1 MMGATFVFYQ
11 HKWSYT
17 QMATQLSS
25 LKITNVVRQTTT
37 NTSEFRKNKLLKKLD
52 EQIAL
57 ATAQKNG
64 ELFTVKRLKNV
75 KDQNGNSIQIEV
87 AKRVSQWFWTD
98 NTVGKTFVQIKY
110 GTKILEI
117 QKNKNTIETASSDDL
132 VKALAIVRSS
142 VANGELD
149 SVIEAA
155 SVKVRERFGK

>member
-1 MMGATFVFYQ
+1 
-11 HKWSYT
+11 
-17 QMATQLSS
+17 MATQLSS
-25 LKITNVVRQTTT
+25 LKITNVVRQMTA

-75 KDQNGNSIQIEV
+75 KDENGNATQIEV

-98 NTVGKTFVQIKY
+98 NNKTFVQIRY
-110 GTKILEI
+110 GTRVLELL
-117 QKNKNTIETASSDDL
+117 KGKNTIECSSSEDL
-132 VKALAIVRSS
+132 VKTLGIVRTC

>member
-1 MMGATFVFYQ
+1 
-11 HKWSYT
+11 
-17 QMATQLSS
+17 MATQLSS
-25 LKITNVVRQTTT
+25 LKITNVVRQTIT

-75 KDQNGNSIQIEV
+75 KDGNGNSTQIEV
-87 AKRVSQWFWTD
+87 SKHVSPWFWTD
-98 NTVGKTFVQIKY
+98 NNKTFIQIRY
-110 GTKILEI
+110 GTRVLEL
-117 QKNKNTIETASSDDL
+117 QKGKNTIEAASADDL
-132 VKALAIVRSS
+132 LKTLGIVRTS

-149 SVIEAA
+149 TVIEAA

>member
-1 MMGATFVFYQ
+1 
-11 HKWSYT
+11 
-17 QMATQLSS
+17 MATQLSS

-37 NTSEFRKNKLLKKLD
+37 NTSEFRKTKLIKKLD

-75 KDQNGNSIQIEV
+75 KDGNGNSTQIEV
-87 AKRVSQWFWTD
+87 QKRVSPWFWTD
-98 NTVGKTFVQIKY
+98 NNKTYVQIRY
-110 GTKILEI
+110 GTRVLEL
-117 QKNKNTIETASSDDL
+117 QKGKNTIETASADDL
-132 VKALAIVRSS
+132 VKTLAIVRTS
-142 VANGELD
+142 VASGELD